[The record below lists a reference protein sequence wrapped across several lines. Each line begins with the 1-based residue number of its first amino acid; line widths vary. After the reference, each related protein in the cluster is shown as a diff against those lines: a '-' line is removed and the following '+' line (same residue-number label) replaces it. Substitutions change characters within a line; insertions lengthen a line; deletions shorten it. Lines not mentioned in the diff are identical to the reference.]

1 MSPLPGQGT
10 GGLSAGEA
18 RQRLQAEGPNELPG
32 TKPRGLFAIAWEV
45 VQEPMFLLLVG
56 CGLLYLLVGEP
67 KEAAVLLGFVLVVM
81 GITLLQERKTEQALE
96 ALRDLSSPR
105 ALVIRDGERVRIPGR
120 EVVRGDWVVL
130 SEGDRVPA
138 DARLL
143 DANHLVVDESLLT
156 GESVPVRKAVGTT
169 AAELGRPG
177 GDDSPFVYSGT
188 LVVSGQGV
196 AAVEAIGAQTE
207 IGKIGRALQTLE
219 SGPSPMQRETERL
232 VRRIAIGAALLC
244 TAVVLIH
251 GLSRGPW
258 LESLLAGIALAMAL
272 LPEEFPVV
280 LTIFLA
286 LGAWRISKRNV
297 LTRRMSAVETLGSAT
312 VLCVDK
318 TGTLTENRMRVRT
331 LVTAEGEVLAVGTA
345 PLPESAH
352 RLVELAILATRSDPF
367 DPMDRAIHGLGLN
380 GLVDEAHLHQDW
392 RMVREYPLA
401 PSLLSMTQVWEDQKG
416 AERFIA
422 AKGAPE
428 AIAELCHLEGAARAR
443 LLDQVGTLSEQ
454 GLRVLGVAT
463 ATLNHRAERQ
473 NAATPLP
480 EGQHDFAFEPVG
492 LIGLVDPVREG
503 VAEAV
508 AACRRAGI
516 RILMIT
522 GDYAGTA
529 RSIAREIG
537 LPHPERCLTGPEL
550 DALSDE
556 ALAERL
562 AAVSLIA
569 RAVPE
574 QKLRIVRALKAR
586 GEVVA
591 MTGDGVNDAPALRA
605 ADIGVAMGGRG
616 TDVAREAADLVVV
629 DDDFGSIVHA
639 VRLGRRIFDNL
650 KRAMGYIVAVHLPIA
665 GMSLLPVLLGWP
677 LLLLPAHIAFL
688 ELIIDPACSV
698 AFEAEPEDAA
708 TMERP
713 PRDRSEPL
721 FGARGL
727 LLSLLQGAVVWLAV
741 VGAYLAG
748 QSAGEGEGGLRTLA
762 FVTLVLGNLA
772 LILANR
778 SRLRGVLVTLRDPN
792 PALWA
797 VVGGAAFFLA
807 LVVAVPG
814 LRGLF
819 YFDLPEIQVLS
830 AAVGV
835 GLLLPF
841 VIGGLTRL
849 TYHYWARQRTATTS
863 GTRQERPF
871 ADP

>member
-1 MSPLPGQGT
+1 MTESPENGI
-10 GGLSAGEA
+10 GGLSADLA
-18 RQRLQAEGPNELPG
+18 RERLHQEGPNELPSA
-32 TKPRGLFAIAWEV
+32 KPRSVWAIAWEV
-45 VQEPMFLLLVG
+45 VREPMFLLLVG
-56 CGLLYLLVGEP
+56 CGLLYLMVGEP
-67 KEAAVLLGFVLVVM
+67 KEAAVLLGFVAVVM
-81 GITLLQERKTEQALE
+81 GITLYQERKTERALE

-105 ALVIRDGERVRIPGR
+105 ALVIRDGERIRIPGR

-130 SEGDRVPA
+130 SEGDRVSA
-138 DARLL
+138 DGLL
-143 DANHLVVDESLLT
+143 MDANHLVVDESLLT
-156 GESVPVRKAVGTT
+156 GESVPVRKAVGTQSGEM
-169 AAELGRPG
+169 ARPG
-177 GDDSPFVYSGT
+177 GEDTPFVYSGT

-196 AAVEAIGAQTE
+196 ARVEAIGAHTE
-207 IGKIGRALQTLE
+207 IGKIGRALQTIE
-219 SGPSPMQRETERL
+219 SGHSPMQQETERL
-232 VRRIAIGAALLC
+232 VRRIAIGAGLLC

-258 LESLLAGIALAMAL
+258 VESLLAGIALAMAL

-286 LGAWRISKRNV
+286 LGAWRISKSNV

-318 TGTLTENRMRVRT
+318 TGTLTENRMRVRA
-331 LVTAEGEVLAVGTA
+331 LATAEGEVLGVGTA
-345 PLPESAH
+345 PLPEQVH
-352 RLVELAILATRSDPF
+352 RLVEFAILATRSDPF
-367 DPMDRAIHGLGLN
+367 DPMERAIHSLGLN
-380 GLVDEAHLHQDW
+380 DLVDAEHLHRDW

-401 PSLLSMTQVWEDQKG
+401 PGLLSMTQVWEDRHSG
-416 AERFIA
+416 NRVIA

-428 AIAELCHLEGAARAR
+428 AIAELCHLDGAATSR
-443 LLDQVGTLSEQ
+443 LLEQVGLLSER
-454 GLRVLGVAT
+454 GLRVLGVA
-463 ATLNHRAERQ
+463 E
-473 NAATPLP
+473 AAVTHDARRPDPSDPLP
-480 EGQHDFAFEPVG
+480 EHQHAFAFELLG
-492 LIGLVDPVREG
+492 LVGLVDPVRET
-503 VAEAV
+503 VSEAV

-537 LPHPERCLTGPEL
+537 LPHPERCLTGAEL
-550 DALSDE
+550 DTLRDE
-556 ALAERL
+556 EL
-562 AAVSLIA
+562 AARLLEVSIIA

-616 TDVAREAADLVVV
+616 TDVAREAGDLVVV
-629 DDDFGSIVHA
+629 DDDFGSIVQA
-639 VRLGRRIFDNL
+639 VRLGRRIYDNL

-665 GMSLLPVLLGWP
+665 GMSILPVLLGWP

-698 AFEAEPEDAA
+698 AFEAEAEDPG
-708 TMERP
+708 TLDRP

-727 LLSLLQGAVVWLAV
+727 LLSLLQGLVVWLAV
-741 VGAYLAG
+741 VAVYLVG
-748 QSAGEGEGGLRTLA
+748 QAAGEGERAVRALA

-778 SRLRGVLVTLRDPN
+778 SRLRGLLATLRDPN

-797 VVGGAAFFLA
+797 VVVGASLFLA

-814 LRGLF
+814 LRDLF
-819 YFDLPEIQVLS
+819 YFDLPAGEVLAMS
-830 AAVGV
+830 VAA
-835 GLLLPF
+835 GLVLPF
-841 VIGGLTRL
+841 VIGGMTRWM
-849 TYHYWARQRTATTS
+849 TRRWAD
-863 GTRQERPF
+863 RPVRGGESHGV
-871 ADP
+871 PE

>member
-1 MSPLPGQGT
+1 MTESNHTGS
-10 GGLSAGEA
+10 GGLAAESARE
-18 RQRLQAEGPNELPG
+18 RLERDGPNELPSA
-32 TKPRGLFAIAWEV
+32 KPRTLWAIAWGV
-45 VQEPMFLLLVG
+45 IQEPMFLLLVG

-81 GITLLQERKTEQALE
+81 GITLYQERKTERALE

-105 ALVIRDGERVRIPGR
+105 ALVIRDGERLRIPGR

-138 DARLL
+138 DAVLL

-156 GESVPVRKAVGTT
+156 GESVPVRKAVGSRPGEM
-169 AAELGRPG
+169 ARPG
-177 GDDSPFVYSGT
+177 GDDTPYVYSGT
-188 LVVSGQGV
+188 LVVSGQGI
-196 AAVEAIGAQTE
+196 AQVEAIGMQTE
-207 IGKIGRALQTLE
+207 IGKIGKALQSIE
-219 SGPSPMQRETERL
+219 SGHSPMQQETERL

-251 GLSRGPW
+251 GISRGPW
-258 LESLLAGIALAMAL
+258 VDSLLAGIALAMAL

-286 LGAWRISKRNV
+286 MGAWRISKSNV

-331 LVTAEGEVLAVGTA
+331 LATAAGELLQVDRA
-345 PLPESAH
+345 PLPESGH
-352 RLVELAILATRSDPF
+352 RLVEFAILATRSDPF
-367 DPMDRAIHGLGLN
+367 DPMERAIQTLGLHD
-380 GLVDEAHLHQDW
+380 LVDAEHLHRDW
-392 RMVREYPLA
+392 QMVREYPLA
-401 PSLLSMTQVWEDQKG
+401 PGLLSMTQVWEDRRSGQ
-416 AERFIA
+416 RVIA

-428 AIAELCHLEGAARAR
+428 AIAELCHLSGPARER
-443 LLDQVGTLSEQ
+443 LLEQVGRLSDQ
-454 GLRVLGVAT
+454 GLRVLGVA
-463 ATLNHRAERQ
+463 AAELTHGAQ
-473 NAATPLP
+473 HPDPAAPLP
-480 EGQHDFAFEPVG
+480 DHQHDFAFALLG
-492 LIGLVDPVREG
+492 LVGLVDPVRKG
-503 VAEAV
+503 VPEAV
-508 AACRRAGI
+508 AACRQAGI
-516 RILMIT
+516 RLLMVT

-550 DALSDE
+550 DTLTDE

-562 AAVSLIA
+562 LEVSLIA

-616 TDVAREAADLVVV
+616 TDVAREAGDLVVV
-629 DDDFGSIVHA
+629 DDDFGSIVQA

-665 GMSLLPVLLGWP
+665 GMSILPVLLDWP

-698 AFEAEPEDAA
+698 AFEAEAEDPN
-708 TMERP
+708 TMHRP
-713 PRDRSEPL
+713 PRDRTEPL

-727 LLSLLQGAVVWLAV
+727 WLSLLQGLMVWLAV
-741 VGAYLAG
+741 VAVYLIG
-748 QSAGEGEGGLRTLA
+748 QAAGEEERGVRALA
-762 FVTLVLGNLA
+762 FITLVLGNLA

-778 SRLRGVLVTLRDPN
+778 SRLRGLSATLREPN

-797 VVGGAAFFLA
+797 VVLGASAFLA

-814 LRGLF
+814 LRDLF
-819 YFDLPEIQVLS
+819 YFDLPAGDVL
-830 AAVGV
+830 AVAVLV
-835 GLLLPF
+835 GLALPV
-841 VIGGLTRL
+841 VIGGFSRIW
-849 TYHYWARQRTATTS
+849 YQRWAGRPCNRS
-863 GTRQERPF
+863 GSQGM
-871 ADP
+871 ADAGD